1 MMRHQGLTCQILRRI
16 ECGNTFAFTKIS
28 QLVIEFIN
36 TVKARVFNTRRD
48 GQMMYVDSRYI
59 SVARKSELLQHE
71 HSMNQ
76 LRRQVA
82 QLSKAVA
89 WELEQ
94 HQTRLKELQR
104 VEDTLT
110 GRSHPA
116 HAPATQPT
124 LETASSFP
132 RKWTKFRKHTHRSFH
147 EPAAE
152 LVG

>member
-1 MMRHQGLTCQILRRI
+1 
-16 ECGNTFAFTKIS
+16 
-28 QLVIEFIN
+28 
-36 TVKARVFNTRRD
+36 
-48 GQMMYVDSRYI
+48 MMYVDSRYI

-71 HSMNQ
+71 RTMNQ

-104 VEDTLT
+104 VEATLAAEA
-110 GRSHPA
+110 GQPARSPT
-116 HAPATQPT
+116 TQPT
-124 LETASSFP
+124 LEPVPSSI
-132 RKWTKFRKHTHRSFH
+132 RKWTKFRKHAHRSLQKSV
-147 EPAAE
+147 AE